1 MDLPG
6 EFFLRRNM
14 KLQKLPYLNV
24 QWLSRIEKLDLD
36 LRNLMAEVDALC
48 RARPLGR
55 NLMWCSELLCGGIAI
70 NEARERLEAMWLADG
85 WKKLETPELESETW
99 GQWLN

>member
-1 MDLPG
+1 
-6 EFFLRRNM
+6 
-14 KLQKLPYLNV
+14 
-24 QWLSRIEKLDLD
+24 
-36 LRNLMAEVDALC
+36 
-48 RARPLGR
+48 
-55 NLMWCSELLCGGIAI
+55 MWCSELLCAGIAI